1 MKQKFI
7 ALTKP
12 LLCACMA
19 LSCWISCSLPSIVFF
34 GEYEYPANPDEQ

>member
-19 LSCWISCSLPSIVFF
+19 FSWFIGCDLPCILFL
-34 GEYEYPANPDEQ
+34 GEYPYPQEEE

>member
-19 LSCWISCSLPSIVFF
+19 FSWWISCDVVSLLFL
-34 GEYEYPANPDEQ
+34 GEYPYPQENDN